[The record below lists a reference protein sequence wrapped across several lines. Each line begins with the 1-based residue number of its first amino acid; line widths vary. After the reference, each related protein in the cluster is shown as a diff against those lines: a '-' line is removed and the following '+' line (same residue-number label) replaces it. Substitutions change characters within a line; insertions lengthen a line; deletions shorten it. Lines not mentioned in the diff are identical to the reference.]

1 MGTGAPVELKNVQ
14 KIGKYE
20 VQRVLG
26 RGGMATVYEAVDP
39 LIGRKLALKA
49 ILPEL
54 ASSPDLLER
63 FMREA
68 QAGGS
73 LQHRNIVTVY
83 DLGEDD
89 GLPYIVMELVPGT
102 DLERVIQ
109 ARLPYSIEWKLDVIR
124 QVCDGLGFAHE
135 NGIVH
140 RDVKPANVRVTPEDE
155 VKIMD
160 FGIARLRSSDL
171 TQKGLVLGTLQYMS
185 PEQADGQ
192 PVDHRSDIFSVGVI
206 AYELLAYRKP
216 FAGDTLAE
224 VMYKLTHEPADP
236 VGLPKTDYSPGLE
249 AIVLK
254 ALATGL
260 QDRYQTLAAM
270 RQDLEQL
277 VRDVAP
283 RLMTRGKSG
292 SGGEPAKAEE
302 TGTSE
307 PEPEPDPGSFDA
319 DTAELNA
326 DLEEARSSGH
336 LAKAWAICEKLLE
349 RRPNDPELMKTA
361 EAIQAQIQDEEVA
374 QLGGT
379 ALAYAEEGETE
390 LADKILA
397 RIWAIAPDSPRLA
410 ELRSVLDNRRSRR
423 AVEDLTASARDHLV
437 QGNLEEALAAVEEAL
452 ELDPSHEAAREI
464 RERTA
469 QVLAS
474 QHSRS
479 LLAGDEASEEVTAE
493 SGEEPASDGPLEA
506 AEAEAPP
513 TGTAANVS
521 AAASPSEPPAVASE
535 PEVPGVGRRDP
546 EETSELLAQS
556 DQAAEPAAD
565 SERSEAPRPP
575 QQERGK
581 VEGLMSKALNHFL
594 RGENPEA
601 REGAERVLALDPGH
615 RRAQELLHLLASLH

>member
-1 MGTGAPVELKNVQ
+1 VQ

-26 RGGMATVYEAVDP
+26 RGSMATVYEAVDP
-39 LIGRKLALKA
+39 LIDRALALKA

-54 ASSPDLLER
+54 ATSPDLLER

-68 QAGGS
+68 QAAGG

-102 DLERVIQ
+102 DLEKVIQ
-109 ARLPYSIEWKLDVIR
+109 ARLPYSVEWKLDVVR

-140 RDVKPANVRVTPEDE
+140 RDIKPANVRVTPEDE
-155 VKIMD
+155 VKILD
-160 FGIARLRSSDL
+160 FGIARLRSSNL

-185 PEQADGQ
+185 PEQAEGQ

-206 AYELLAYRKP
+206 AYELLALRKP
-216 FAGDTLAE
+216 FVGDTLTE
-224 VMYKLTHEPADP
+224 VMYKLTHERADP
-236 VGLPKTDYSPGLE
+236 EGLPKTDYSPGLE

-254 ALATGL
+254 ALATDP

-270 RQDLEQL
+270 REELEQL

-283 RLMTRGKSG
+283 RLMARGESG
-292 SGGEPAKAEE
+292 SSAGPAEAEE
-302 TGTSE
+302 TAT
-307 PEPEPDPGSFDA
+307 PEPEPDLDAFDA

-349 RRPNDPELMKTA
+349 RHPNDPELMKTA
-361 EAIQAQIQDEEVA
+361 EGLRAQIQDEEVA
-374 QLGGT
+374 QLGST
-379 ALAYAEEGETE
+379 ALGYAEEGETE

-423 AVEDLTASARDHLV
+423 AVEDLTASAGDHLV

-452 ELDPSHEAAREI
+452 ELDPSHKTAQEI

-469 QVLAS
+469 RVLAS
-474 QHSRS
+474 QSSRS
-479 LLAGDEASEEVTAE
+479 LLAGDEASEAVAAE
-493 SGEEPASDGPLEA
+493 SGDEPASNAPVEA

-513 TGTAANVS
+513 TETATDEGTT
-521 AAASPSEPPAVASE
+521 ASPSEPPAVTSE
-535 PEVPGVGRRDP
+535 PEPEAPDVGRRDP
-546 EETSELLAQS
+546 EETSELTYQS
-556 DQAAEPAAD
+556 DEAAEPAAAA
-565 SERSEAPRPP
+565 EPSEARSAP
-575 QQERGK
+575 QPERAK

-594 RGENPEA
+594 RSENTEA
-601 REGAERVLALDPGH
+601 RAAAERVLALDPGH
-615 RRAQELLHLLASLH
+615 RRAQELLELLASLK

>member
-1 MGTGAPVELKNVQ
+1 
-14 KIGKYE
+14 
-20 VQRVLG
+20 
-26 RGGMATVYEAVDP
+26 MATVYEAVNP
-39 LIGRKLALKA
+39 LMDRALALKA

-54 ASSPDLLER
+54 ATSPDLLER

-68 QAGGS
+68 QAAGG

-102 DLERVIQ
+102 DLEKVIQ
-109 ARLPYSIEWKLDVIR
+109 AKLPYSVEWKLDVVR
-124 QVCDGLGFAHE
+124 QICDGLGFAHE

-155 VKIMD
+155 VKILD

-185 PEQADGQ
+185 PEQAEGQ
-192 PVDHRSDIFSVGVI
+192 SVDHRSDIFSVGVI
-206 AYELLAYRKP
+206 AYELLALRKP
-216 FAGDTLAE
+216 FVGDTLTE
-224 VMYKLTHEPADP
+224 VMHKLTHEPADP
-236 VGLPKTDYSPGLE
+236 EGLPKTDYSPGLE

-254 ALATGL
+254 ALATDP

-283 RLMTRGKSG
+283 RLMARGKSG
-292 SGGEPAKAEE
+292 SSAEPAEAEE
-302 TGTSE
+302 TAT
-307 PEPEPDPGSFDA
+307 PEPEPDPDAFDA
-319 DTAELNA
+319 DTAELNG

-361 EAIQAQIQDEEVA
+361 EGLQAQIQDEEVA
-374 QLGGT
+374 QLGST

-390 LADKILA
+390 LADKILG
-397 RIWAIAPDSPRLA
+397 RIWAIAPDSPRLD
-410 ELRSVLDNRRSRR
+410 ELRGVLDNRRSRR
-423 AVEDLTASARDHLV
+423 AAEDLTASAGDHLV

-452 ELDPSHEAAREI
+452 EQDPSNEAAQQI

-469 QVLAS
+469 RVLSS

-479 LLAGDEASEEVTAE
+479 LIAGDEASEAVTAA
-493 SGEEPASDGPLEA
+493 SGDEPAANGPVEA

-513 TGTAANVS
+513 TETATDVGT
-521 AAASPSEPPAVASE
+521 AASPSEPPAVASE
-535 PEVPGVGRRDP
+535 PEPEAPDVGHGEEL
-546 EETSELLAQS
+546 EETSELPAQS
-556 DQAAEPAAD
+556 AEAAQAAEPAAD
-565 SERSEAPRPP
+565 SGPSDAPSRPHH
-575 QQERGK
+575 ERGK
-581 VEGLMSKALNHFL
+581 VEGLMSKALSHFL
-594 RGENPEA
+594 RNENAEA
-601 REGAERVLALDPGH
+601 RAVAERVLALDPGH
-615 RRAQELLHLLASLH
+615 RRAQELIELLASLK